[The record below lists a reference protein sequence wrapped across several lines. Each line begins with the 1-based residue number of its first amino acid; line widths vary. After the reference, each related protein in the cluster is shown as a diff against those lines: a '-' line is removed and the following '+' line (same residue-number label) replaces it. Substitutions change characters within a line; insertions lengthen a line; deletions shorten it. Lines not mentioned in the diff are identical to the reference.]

1 MKEEKARLVFD
12 RDYAL
17 EIIDGDNEFLKEMA
31 ELLNADYPRKLAGIS
46 RAIEEKNFEVLD
58 KTAHSL
64 MGASGNLGLSRV
76 YELAFEIVKMGKT
89 KNIEGIDKIYQELE
103 AELKRFKEFVSR
115 PGWEN
120 NGVTS

>member
-1 MKEEKARLVFD
+1 
-12 RDYAL
+12 
-17 EIIDGDNEFLKEMA
+17 
-31 ELLNADYPRKLAGIS
+31 
-46 RAIEEKNFEVLD
+46 
-58 KTAHSL
+58 
-64 MGASGNLGLSRV
+64 MGASGNLGLSHV

-89 KNIEGIDKIYQELE
+89 KNIEGIDKIYQEIE